1 MSDVSLVTRNES
13 ELLQAKISGQLGK
26 LSKRDF
32 SADFSFQQFQKK
44 SRFELNALSFKLGKN
59 VWSLDNVKP
68 TVLYD
73 NKSQRVQVENFK
85 LRSGEEALQLEGY
98 YQSNKDYTFALETK
112 SLDLAE
118 ALPKGD
124 KFNFAGRLN
133 ALLNCQRM
141 LISSCA
147 LQIYKWMI
155 SL

>member
-1 MSDVSLVTRNES
+1 MRYRSSLE
-13 ELLQAKISGQLGK
+13 
-26 LSKRDF
+26 
-32 SADFSFQQFQKK
+32 
-44 SRFELNALSFKLGKN
+44 N

-85 LRSGEEALQLEGY
+85 LRSGEESLQLEGY

-124 KFNFAGRLN
+124 KFNFAGRLD
-133 ALLNCQRM
+133 ALVELSENVNQQLRSANLQVDDLFINKKEM
-141 LISSCA
+141 GRFHFLYGREFAIKNLSYKSSFDR
-147 LQIYKWMI
+147 
-155 SL
+155 